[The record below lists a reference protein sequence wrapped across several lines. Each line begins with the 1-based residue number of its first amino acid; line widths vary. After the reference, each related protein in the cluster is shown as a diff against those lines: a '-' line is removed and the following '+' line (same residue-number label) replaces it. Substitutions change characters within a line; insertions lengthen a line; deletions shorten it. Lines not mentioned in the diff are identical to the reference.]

1 MWPAS
6 DYSQTMKTEQS
17 NINIQWLKIYL
28 VLLVKAEMYD
38 CKVLKFL
45 LHCLNTLTGVSK
57 NKLEINTI
65 RTNNHSKTFI
75 HFLPFMQVFI
85 VVACVEHP
93 NGKSFIKKNLQCPN
107 LKHNILWFL
116 KKNLFWVAVQADMQ
130 LTSSSVTSSSSNMG
144 IVAI

>member
-17 NINIQWLKIYL
+17 NINKQWLRIYL
-28 VLLVKAEMYD
+28 VPLVKAEMYD
-38 CKVLKFL
+38 CKVLKCL

-65 RTNNHSKTFI
+65 RTNKHSKTFI
-75 HFLPFMQVFI
+75 HFLPFMHVFI
-85 VVACVEHP
+85 VVTCVEHP
-93 NGKSFIKKNLQCPN
+93 NGKSFIKKTYNAPIW
-107 LKHNILWFL
+107 NITSCG
-116 KKNLFWVAVQADMQ
+116 FWKRICFGVAVQADMQ

-144 IVAI
+144 IVEI